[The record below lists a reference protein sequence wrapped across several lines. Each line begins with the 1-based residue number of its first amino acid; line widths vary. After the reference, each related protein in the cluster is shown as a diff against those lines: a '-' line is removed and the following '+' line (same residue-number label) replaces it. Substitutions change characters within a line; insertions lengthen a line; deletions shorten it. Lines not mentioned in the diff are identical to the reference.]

1 MKLFNTGETTA
12 SHMSFE
18 NFREYHG
25 HASVISMESMSTFL
39 GQVKDIFA
47 NASKAFASHKEE
59 RFVEEA
65 LSDRFEINAK
75 IKNMR
80 IMDIRHLVIS
90 KPESFKGLYVDYLKD
105 LTNVSEQTVQ
115 LFRDSVPYLKTA
127 IANFINE
134 YSDAKEDNIYGYT
147 KLKAAEKKT
156 KELVGVIGDYFPLG
170 ANKVKAY
177 PTEVLKSLNDIP
189 ELYSLLANLSKDTI
203 NPMVFKEMEDEV
215 ASVSELVDSLIQHN
229 IATSVLLKN
238 NDAKKE
244 LIECITIL
252 AHVTEFY
259 ASLYARTVNYCAAF
273 KSLTSV
279 IKEKE

>member
-1 MKLFNTGETTA
+1 MKLFNAGDTTA
-12 SHMSFE
+12 VNMSFE
-18 NFREYHG
+18 NFREYHAN
-25 HASVISMESMSTFL
+25 ASVISMESMSSFL

-47 NASKAFASHKEE
+47 SASKAFSSNKEE
-59 RFVEEA
+59 RFVEEV
-65 LSDRFEINAK
+65 LSDRFEVTAK
-75 IKNMR
+75 LKDMR
-80 IMDIRHLVIS
+80 IMDIRNSVIS
-90 KPESFKGLYVDYLKD
+90 KPESFKGLYVNYLKD
-105 LTNVSEQTVQ
+105 LTNVAEQTIH
-115 LFRDSVPYLKTA
+115 LFRDSAPYLKTA

-147 KLKAAEKKT
+147 KLKSAEKKT
-156 KELVGVIGDYFPLG
+156 KELVGVVSEYFPLG

-189 ELYSLLANLSKDTI
+189 ELYSLLANLSKDAI
-203 NPMVFKEMEDEV
+203 NPTVFKELEAEV
-215 ASVSELVDSLIQHN
+215 LNISELVDSLIQHN

-244 LIECITIL
+244 LVECITIL

-273 KSLTSV
+273 KSLTSA
-279 IKEKE
+279 IKEKQ